1 MSRSTNGSI
10 IVHKEKS
17 ESVSLLSQFK
27 SLEENINQIISTNE
41 NIEDRLET
49 IHGELNQTT
58 NDLQIDIN
66 LVSVSQSFDFV
77 KDSDT
82 LNSIKGK
89 FEWYLNI
96 SSHMSRIL

>member
-1 MSRSTNGSI
+1 MTMSRSTNGSI

-27 SLEENINQIISTNE
+27 SLEENINRIISTNE

-66 LVSVSQSFDFV
+66 LVLVSHHLILL
-77 KDSDT
+77 KI
-82 LNSIKGK
+82 SIP
-89 FEWYLNI
+89 LI
-96 SSHMSRIL
+96 Q